1 MAQKKELKRIEKAK
15 KNAAAEDE
23 QRKEEED
30 AKQKEKDVKSF
41 ELTQA
46 GLSKIEGP
54 KKRKFDTGRESEAKL
69 RKTDDGD
76 AKEILP
82 SFWTPSLTPDANPS
96 VHLAKINK
104 TKTAAVCPASTSD
117 THVFSMAKMIP
128 VNFSEE
134 RLTTSADP
142 VRSCPSCRKTLS
154 NSLAAIAASKC
165 GHVLCR
171 KCVDQFLI
179 KPTKDNPGPDD
190 MPIMCFVC
198 DIPVALVPF
207 GAEKTKELPVG
218 LVIIKSE
225 GTGFSAKGAN
235 TVERSS
241 TMFQC

>member
-1 MAQKKELKRIEKAK
+1 MAQKKELKRIENAK

-23 QRKEEED
+23 QRKEEDD
-30 AKQKEKDVKSF
+30 AKQKEKDIKQF

-46 GLSKIEGP
+46 GLSKVEAP
-54 KKRKFDTGRESEAKL
+54 KKRKFDTGRESDAKV
-69 RKTDDGD
+69 RKTTDTDT
-76 AKEILP
+76 KEVLP

-96 VHLAKINK
+96 VHLTKINK

-117 THVFSMAKMIP
+117 SHVFSMAKMIAI
-128 VNFSEE
+128 NFSEQ
-134 RLTTSADP
+134 RSTTSADP

-154 NSLAAIAASKC
+154 NSLAAIAATKC

-179 KPTKDNPGPDD
+179 KPTRDNPGPDE

-207 GAEKTKELPVG
+207 SAEKKKDLPNG
-218 LVIIKSE
+218 LIIIKSE

-235 TVERSS
+235 TVERSL